1 MASNLMFLPLPDGA
15 HVRDFRDTQQE
26 ASGTQLDGAVIEC
39 REGAFNH
46 HISVMVSGSGLKH
59 VSTVTGV
66 VPDSGV
72 LTGNSLFISTA
83 ELVVDLEVF
92 SETGT
97 GPFTVLVVF
106 DQIITE
112 YDDKA

>member
-1 MASNLMFLPLPDGA
+1 MTSKLSFLPLPDGA
-15 HVRDFRDTQQE
+15 QVRESRDTQQE
-26 ASGTQLDGAVIEC
+26 SADTQLDGAVIEC

-46 HISVMVSGSGLKH
+46 HVSVMVSGQGLKH
-59 VSTVTGV
+59 VSTVSGV

-72 LTGNSLFISTA
+72 LTGGSLFLSTA
-83 ELVVDLEVF
+83 ELVIDLEVF

-106 DQIITE
+106 DQIVTE
-112 YDDKA
+112 YDDKD